1 MAAKEVTKHVCLI
14 CALTVA
20 FLASGSIAVFCETFY
35 TSLEMGAAI
44 FSVSFASISAVFYKI
59 YQLVIPHFFG

>member
-1 MAAKEVTKHVCLI
+1 MAAKEFAKHACLI
-14 CALTVA
+14 CALTIA
-20 FLASGSIAVFCETFY
+20 FLASGSIAVFCETFHA
-35 TSLEMGAAI
+35 SMEMGAAI